1 MNLNAI
7 GGLNAYVRP
16 SQNDTRNR
24 IEQDPATQIATRV
37 PTPATS
43 RPIHEPKPVAEP
55 GASIPLEAPAGTDP
69 ELWSVLTS
77 EERTFFSKIGA
88 MGPLTYG
95 HVLSSARTDTPIMR
109 GGRLDVKA

>member
-7 GGLNAYVRP
+7 GGLNAYLKP
-16 SQNDTRNR
+16 SQTETRNR
-24 IEQDPATQIATRV
+24 VEQDPAAQVATRV
-37 PTPATS
+37 ATPATS
-43 RPIHEPKPVAEP
+43 RPIHEPQPVAERGETMP
-55 GASIPLEAPAGTDP
+55 VEAPAGTDP
-69 ELWSVLTS
+69 QLWSVLTS
-77 EERTFFSKIGA
+77 EERSFFAKIGA